1 MLNESRMTHAVVGGC
16 VRHRPKTKRSGQAL
30 IEFAFLLALLVIIIG
45 ATLSFGLFFFQAN
58 TLQQAVD
65 VAAQEISR
73 MPFSPTAQ
81 LGLGNLDAADTTVM
95 YDASFQSQIYD
106 EQYLVI
112 HQGEWDASTPFNGD
126 FQAYVDT
133 LPLLNRLL
141 ATVMVRDDS
150 LAIGAIR
157 YPGAV
162 VTNSITSEETVLVP
176 LIGYNTDGSETL
188 IQWVAPVEEIR
199 PGGGQG
205 PFSLAATNTAASFVP
220 GMVALRINYPA
231 QSTTLVNRTGSR
243 GQVIVE
249 ADDASLGDGDTGS
262 NYSLVVAAESGAA
275 DTTIHSGRYGLGRQ
289 AALFVASGIRPYRTV
304 MSVQAIYRREVFQ

>member
-1 MLNESRMTHAVVGGC
+1 MLNQNRMLHATDGGS
-16 VRHRPKTKRSGQAL
+16 VRRPGKTKRSGQAL
-30 IEFAFLLALLVIIIG
+30 IEFAFLLVLLIIIIG

-73 MPFSPTAQ
+73 MPFSPTAE
-81 LGLGNLDAADTTVM
+81 LGLGDLDAADTTVM
-95 YDASFQSQIYD
+95 YDSAFQSRIYD
-106 EQYLVI
+106 ERYLVI
-112 HQGEWDASTPFNGD
+112 HQAEWDASTAFNGD

-150 LAIGAIR
+150 LSIGAIR

-162 VTNSITSEETVLVP
+162 VTNSVTGEQTVLVP
-176 LIGYNTDGSETL
+176 LIGYNVDGSETL

-199 PGGGQG
+199 PGGGEG
-205 PFSLAATNTAASFVP
+205 PFSLAATNTAASFVA
-220 GMVALRINYPA
+220 GMVALRINFPA
-231 QSTTLVNRTGSR
+231 QSATLVNRTGSR

-249 ADDASLGDGDTGS
+249 ADDTSLADGDTGS
-262 NYSLVVAAESGAA
+262 NYSLVVPAESGPA

-289 AALFVASGIRPYRTV
+289 AALFVSTGIRPYRTV